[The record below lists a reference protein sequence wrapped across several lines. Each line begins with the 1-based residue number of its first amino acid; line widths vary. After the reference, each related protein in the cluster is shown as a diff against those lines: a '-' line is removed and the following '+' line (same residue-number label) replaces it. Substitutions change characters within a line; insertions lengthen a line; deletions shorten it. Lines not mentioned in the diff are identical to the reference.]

1 MSLVLG
7 VEILGEY
14 KNLTAATKGAQ
25 SQLSQLNQRAS
36 KISAG
41 MNKAFAAIGIGFSL
55 RIITQQLEEA
65 TKAAVDDTKSQTL
78 LANQMRNT
86 TNATDSQ
93 IRSVEKQINAL
104 QLSASVADDEL
115 RPAYATLLR
124 STKSSAEAMKLLT
137 LATDVSAGSG
147 KGLTSVTM
155 ALSKAYQGKMA
166 ALTKLGIPMS
176 DSIQNAS
183 DYAREMTKLNK
194 LQNEAVG
201 LTGKDY
207 VEAMQ
212 KVADQQDKV
221 NRIAADGVDWQADL
235 TKAFQGSAD
244 AAADTDPYQ
253 RMQVIFGEIQEQI
266 GMVLLPTLNEFAE
279 WLATPHGQKTLQ
291 ELVDLVKTVLT
302 AFVTLGKWISE
313 NKDWLVPMVIAI
325 GTVTT
330 AFNIATAA
338 ARAFQAAATLGLS
351 AGALG
356 AGGVVAGVGAGAAI
370 GGFMEGQ
377 QRGQTAQ
384 IYGQGFKQL
393 GSKTLGKNSPTVN
406 VNVKNVTDAKTIIN
420 EVKRFTNSSGTS
432 LGRALIQ

>member
-1 MSLVLG
+1 
-7 VEILGEY
+7 
-14 KNLTAATKGAQ
+14 
-25 SQLSQLNQRAS
+25 
-36 KISAG
+36 
-41 MNKAFAAIGIGFSL
+41 
-55 RIITQQLEEA
+55 
-65 TKAAVDDTKSQTL
+65 
-78 LANQMRNT
+78 MRNT

-147 KGLTSVTM
+147 KGLTTVTM

-183 DYAREMTKLNK
+183 DYAKEMTKLNK

-221 NRIAADGVDWQADL
+221 NRIAADGVDWQGDL

-338 ARAFQAAATLGLS
+338 AKAFQAAALLGIGGKA
-351 AGALG
+351 AGVAGLIG
-356 AGGVVAGVGAGAAI
+356 GGAAAGGFI
-370 GGFMEGQ
+370 QGQ
-377 QRGQTAQ
+377 MAGQTAQ
-384 IYGQGFKQL
+384 IYGQGFTQLKQDFNKPK
-393 GSKTLGKNSPTVN
+393 GGATVN